1 VKSGVGEV
9 LGRCVD
15 IGDFARSG
23 GGTGCPFSVVSPL
36 SVFGWK
42 WGGGGAKGW
51 GMLVEVAE
59 NSTFLALA
67 GDLIVKS
74 NPTAKS
80 QPCFAATYDK
90 SR

>member
-1 VKSGVGEV
+1 MGGAWILGILRVWEGV
-9 LGRCVD
+9 R
-15 IGDFARSG
+15 
-23 GGTGCPFSVVSPL
+23 VVRSPL

-59 NSTFLALA
+59 NPTFLALA